1 MAESM
6 ATILTTIG
14 TVVTSVIDWAGEFVT
29 EIAAQPLYL
38 LPLCLGFTLFGVHI
52 LKSLMGR

>member
-1 MAESM
+1 M